1 MKVKRYVARNMQ
13 EAIAKVKSDM
23 GRNAVI
29 LHTRNFKE
37 GGILGFFQKNYV
49 EVTAAAETRRDN
61 IPGESGLRDITS
73 MVNKFKTLPKSKG
86 EDFSQELRFKKVD
99 TNKTSEALDQGISN
113 ELIEMKHM
121 MTEMSN
127 KLENAT
133 NSPEFAE
140 PGQQLYSR
148 LIKQGVEETLAK
160 KIVRSTL
167 QEANL
172 QPQVSEAQLKNIFM
186 SNILKPLKTCKP
198 ISFNKRQKKPRVF
211 VFIGP
216 TGVGKTTTISK
227 LAGMYAIMKKKR
239 VAFVTIDTYRIAAV
253 EQLKTIGDIMNVPVG
268 VVYSYD
274 QLEGCLKEYSD
285 CDLVFIDTAGRSH
298 KNSEQID
305 ELKELFNYT
314 TPDETFLVVPA
325 TNNYR
330 DILDIVDTYKDIKV
344 TRLIFTKLDET
355 SFYGAI
361 YNVACHSKIPLSYFT
376 NGQNIPDDLEIA
388 DSVKLAQLLIKE

>member
-1 MKVKRYVARNMQ
+1 MKVKRYVAKNMQ

-23 GRNAVI
+23 GGNAVI

-37 GGILGFFQKNYV
+37 GGIFGFFQKSYV
-49 EVTAAAETRRDN
+49 EVTAAAETRKDN
-61 IPGESGLRDITS
+61 ISDRSGLRDISS
-73 MVNKFKTLPKSKG
+73 MVNKFKLNDRENSKTVP
-86 EDFSQELRFKKVD
+86 QNKKA
-99 TNKTSEALDQGISN
+99 EAVDQGLSN
-113 ELIEMKHM
+113 ELNEMKHM
-121 MTEMSN
+121 MVEMSS

-133 NSPEFAE
+133 TSAQFPKL
-140 PGQQLYSR
+140 GQPLYTC
-148 LIKQGVEETLAK
+148 LINQGVEDVLAK

-172 QPQVSEAQLKNIFM
+172 QPQVSETQLKNIFM
-186 SNILKPLKTCKP
+186 SNILKPLKNCKP
-198 ISFNKRQKKPRVF
+198 ISFSKRPRKPRIFVF
-211 VFIGP
+211 VGP

-274 QLEGCLKEYSD
+274 QLEGCLKEYAD
-285 CDLVFIDTAGRSH
+285 CDLIFIDTAGRSH

-305 ELKELFNYT
+305 ELKDLFNYT
-314 TPDETFLVVPA
+314 KPDETFLVLSS
-325 TNNYR
+325 THNYR
-330 DILDIVDTYKDIKV
+330 DLLDIIDTYKDIKV

-355 SFYGAI
+355 SFYGPI

-388 DSVKLAQLLIKE
+388 DSVRLAQLLMKE